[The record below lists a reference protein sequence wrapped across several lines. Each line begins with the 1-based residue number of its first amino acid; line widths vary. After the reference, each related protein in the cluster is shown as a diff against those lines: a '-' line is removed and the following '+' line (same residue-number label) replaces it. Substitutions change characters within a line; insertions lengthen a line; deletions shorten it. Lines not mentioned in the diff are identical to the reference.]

1 MADSFTTNLRIR
13 MPQTGAYNNTWG
25 QRLNADMM
33 ALFDAAI
40 TGRSQ
45 ITLSGS
51 TYSMPA
57 MTDGAASDSRAFCLN
72 FIGAPSGTV
81 TVTLPVSVVKKFY
94 LIDNQSGQSVI
105 LTYSGSTDTV
115 TVATGVRKLI
125 WCDGTNVWV
134 VFAEAADSDALGGID
149 SQYWARTGRTAAEVT
164 AVTYLSNVFVNK
176 VRNSA
181 PWATV
186 TEGVTTTIDCRD
198 SNHQILTLTG
208 NRTMA
213 APSNPLDGQ
222 AILLFVKQDGTGSR
236 TLTWNAAFNF
246 EQGTAPT
253 LTTIAGR
260 GDMFLMIYNLAN
272 TAWYVSHIGQDVG
285 TGSGASYNLDIEENT
300 VDWNLAARLGT
311 LGGSVTVNVT
321 VKQGVIIQATSSTT
335 PALDLSGLP
344 SGSTV
349 NLLNLGYILGR
360 GGRGAPANWMNN
372 SDSSHAISGASS
384 DGEDGGDAI
393 TGPGTG
399 RTFNVTNANGRIWGG
414 GGGGGA
420 GGAATNAAAG
430 ERCIG
435 GAGGGGA
442 GGGLGGPGSGTTS
455 GVSGTTG
462 PSGAGGAA
470 GSSATSGA
478 SPGNGGAGGDF
489 GVDGTDGTAS
499 GGGSLAT
506 SAQTNGGTAGK
517 AVELGGGAITWIS
530 GSGSPNVKG
539 AVS

>member
-51 TYSMPA
+51 TYSLPA

-115 TVATGVRKLI
+115 TVATGIRKLI

-149 SQYWARTGRTAAEVT
+149 AQYWARTGRTAAEVT

-186 TEGVTTTIDCRD
+186 TEGPTTTIDSRD
-198 SNHQILTLTG
+198 GNHQILTLTG

-213 APSNPLDGQ
+213 APTNVADGQ
-222 AILLFVKQDGTGSR
+222 AIILLVKQDGTGGR
-236 TLTWNAAFNF
+236 TLTWNSVFRFAGGSSPVLTSIAA
-246 EQGTAPT
+246 
-253 LTTIAGR
+253 R
-260 GDMFLMIYNLAN
+260 SDMFLMVYNSTD
-272 TAWYVSHIGQDVG
+272 TAWYVSHIGADVG
-285 TGSGASYNLDIEENT
+285 TGSGASYNITISENT

-311 LGGSVTVNVT
+311 LGGSVTVNVN
-321 VKQGVIIQATSSTT
+321 VAQGVIIQATAVGT
-335 PALDLSGLP
+335 PAMDLSGLP

-349 NLLNLGYILGR
+349 NLLNYGYILAK
-360 GGRGAPANWMNN
+360 GGRGSPANWMHN
-372 SDSSHAISGASS
+372 SDASHAIYSS
-384 DGEDGGDAI
+384 SVDAEAGGNAI
-393 TGPGTG
+393 TGPGSG

-414 GGGGGA
+414 GGGGGC
-420 GGAATNAAAG
+420 GGAATNTAAG
-430 ERCIG
+430 ERCVG

-442 GGGLGGPGSGTTS
+442 GGGAGGDGAGTSS
-455 GVSGTTG
+455 GVSGSTG

-470 GSSATSGA
+470 GSSTTSGA
-478 SPGNGGAGGDF
+478 TPGNGGAGGDF
-489 GVDGTDGTAS
+489 GAAGTDGTAS
-499 GGGSLAT
+499 GGGSLASIT
-506 SAQTNGGTAGK
+506 HRLGGAAGK